1 MRSWSVRSLSTTGF
15 LRYLGGAI
23 IASAVFVALYLFF
36 VRTLHGQT
44 MDQLAYDG
52 SIFGRRSVTVVTQ
65 QVLDQVPTVSV
76 VAGAVITGIITAV
89 RRDLRTLVVAIVVS
103 LGAVVTTQVLKDMLL
118 TRPDLGVDG
127 YAGNSFPSGHTT
139 VAAASALAVFL
150 VSSPR
155 TRWLAA
161 LLGSG
166 FAAVAGVSTLANG
179 WHRPSDVIAGLLVV
193 AVWGCAG
200 GIALGGWGASARR
213 PRAGRAAR
221 RFAAGNADP
230 DAGTGALA
238 PTRGT
243 PAIGYR
249 TQLWF
254 VVPFCLVAA
263 AAFLVTFFGASGPNS
278 EAVIAYVG
286 GVAAICAAGS
296 LVAFVA
302 THLFDRL
309 P

>member
-1 MRSWSVRSLSTTGF
+1 MRNWTVRSTSMTGF
-15 LRYLGGAI
+15 RRYLGGAI
-23 IASAVFVALYLFF
+23 ISTVVFTALYLFF

-52 SIFGRRSVTVVTQ
+52 STFGRRSVTAVTQ
-65 QVLDQVPTVSV
+65 QALDQVPTVSV

-89 RRDLRTLVVAIVVS
+89 RRDLRTLLVAIVVA
-103 LGAVVTTQVLKDMLL
+103 LGAVVTTQVLKDLLL
-118 TRPDLGVDG
+118 TRPDLGVEG

-161 LLGSG
+161 LLGSA

-179 WHRPSDVIAGLLVV
+179 WHRPSDVIAGFLVV

-200 GIALGGWGASARR
+200 GVALRVWGA
-213 PRAGRAAR
+213 
-221 RFAAGNADP
+221 
-230 DAGTGALA
+230 DASTGAVLGTG
-238 PTRGT
+238 GT
-243 PAIGYR
+243 PHVGYR
-249 TQLWF
+249 IQLWF
-254 VVPFCLVAA
+254 MLPFCLIAA
-263 AAFLVTFFGASGPNS
+263 ASFLVTYFGASGPSN

-296 LVAFVA
+296 LVAYVA
-302 THLFDRL
+302 TRLFDRM

>member
-1 MRSWSVRSLSTTGF
+1 MRSTSTTGF

-89 RRDLRTLVVAIVVS
+89 RRDLRTLAVAVVVA

-161 LLGSG
+161 LLGSA
-166 FAAVAGVSTLANG
+166 FAALAGVSTLANG

-200 GIALGGWGASARR
+200 GIALRVWGGSPRR
-213 PRAGRAAR
+213 PRVRTR
-221 RFAAGNADP
+221 SQRFDGGP
-230 DAGTGALA
+230 DAGADAAPGATL
-238 PTRGT
+238 PNRGT
-243 PAIGYR
+243 PPIGYR

-263 AAFLVTFFGASGPNS
+263 AAFLVTFFGASGPDN

-302 THLFDRL
+302 TRLFDRM